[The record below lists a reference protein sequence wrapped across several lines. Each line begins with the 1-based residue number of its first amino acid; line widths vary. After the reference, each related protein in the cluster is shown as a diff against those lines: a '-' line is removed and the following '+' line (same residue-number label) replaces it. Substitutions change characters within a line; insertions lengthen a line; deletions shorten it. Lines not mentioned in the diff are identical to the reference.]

1 MESSEAL
8 VNLNNKKT
16 YEDLYSYL
24 LSRVSHEL
32 LANYKLL
39 ASNLKSSR
47 VVRPGE
53 LLKRWSK
60 AIGPFLD
67 LKLTR
72 DKAGARHVKLY
83 LLLGAGPTWS
93 GPPAILD
100 TLLR

>member
-1 MESSEAL
+1 M
-8 VNLNNKKT
+8 NNKKT

-24 LSRVSHEL
+24 LSRDSHKL

-47 VVRPGE
+47 VVRPGG
-53 LLKRWSK
+53 LLERWSK
-60 AIGPFLD
+60 SDRPFLD

-83 LLLGAGPTWS
+83 LLLGAGG
-93 GPPAILD
+93 GPLGRVPRH
-100 TLLR
+100 T

>member
-1 MESSEAL
+1 M
-8 VNLNNKKT
+8 NNKKT

-53 LLKRWSK
+53 LLERWSK
-60 AIGPFLD
+60 AIGPFSID

-93 GPPAILD
+93 GPPPYLILPSNSKS
-100 TLLR
+100 